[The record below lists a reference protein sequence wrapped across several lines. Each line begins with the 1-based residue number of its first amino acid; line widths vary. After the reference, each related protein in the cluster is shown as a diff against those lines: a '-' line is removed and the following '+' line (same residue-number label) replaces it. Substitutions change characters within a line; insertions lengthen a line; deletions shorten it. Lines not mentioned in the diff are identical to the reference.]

1 MEETIKALIVDEE
14 SAVASYELAIE
25 HMKEYVEPHVIEVLE
40 HILNEELEHIKEL
53 KELLVVREEKTAE
66 EKRLEEIGIVE

>member
-14 SAVASYELAIE
+14 SAVASYRLSIE

-40 HILNEELEHIKEL
+40 GILNDELDHIKKL

-66 EKRLEEIGIVE
+66 EKRLEEIGVK

>member
-14 SAVASYELAIE
+14 SAVASYRLSIE
-25 HMKEYVEPHVIEVLE
+25 HMREYVEPHVIEVLE
-40 HILNEELEHIKEL
+40 GILNDELDHIKKL

-66 EKRLEEIGIVE
+66 EKRLEEIGIE

>member
-14 SAVASYELAIE
+14 SAVASYRLSID
-25 HMKEYVEPHVIEVLE
+25 HMREYVEPHVIEVLE
-40 HILNEELEHIKEL
+40 GILNDELDHIKKL

-66 EKRLEEIGIVE
+66 EKRLEEIGVK